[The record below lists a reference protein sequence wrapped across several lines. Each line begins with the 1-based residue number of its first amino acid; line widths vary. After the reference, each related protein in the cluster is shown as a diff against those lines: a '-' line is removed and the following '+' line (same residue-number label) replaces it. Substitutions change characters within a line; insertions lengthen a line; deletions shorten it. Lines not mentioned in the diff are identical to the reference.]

1 MQLNRL
7 IKELS
12 QENILSPEIKTCIV
26 RILSRKESRLML
38 PEEKA
43 RVKIDKQLRNVGW
56 CIVSRNEYLPNS
68 TVAVKEALMVG
79 NTESDYLL
87 FIDGKAIAVVE
98 AKREENP
105 LGDDVKK
112 QAEDYAVSP
121 QSWYALWFEKLIPL
135 VYMANGNKI
144 YFKNMLV
151 EDSEYEELSQ
161 MHSPKKM
168 LQMVGKKSEYG
179 ALPLLEKRG
188 LRDCQYNAEIKFEE
202 SLKLGNKKNLA
213 VLATGSGKTYLAC
226 LASYRLLNYT
236 STKRILFLVDRNN
249 LARQTET
256 EFSLFDRT
264 ENQMR
269 MGDLYT
275 INRLKKETDIK
286 SDIVISTIQK
296 LFAVLTGQDIQEGNE
311 DAEDEIAKNDEEKDN
326 NEVVEL
332 GDDLK
337 LPPDYFQLIIV
348 DECHRSIYG
357 KWKKVLDYF
366 SSATVLGLTATPT
379 PEAYAYFNNN
389 IIEQYTYDDS
399 VVDGVNVPPRIYRII
414 TDVTEHGGTIEK
426 GSKVIE
432 TAKRS
437 GKSETHNAQTTVEYG
452 STELDRSIVNKS
464 QIREVLMAYKKAI
477 YEDLYPER
485 EKKWEYIPKT
495 LIFAKSDSHATD
507 IVEIAKE
514 VFKTEFEND
523 ELPENFVQKI
533 TYSSGDSN
541 ALIRELRTEKDFRIA
556 VTVTLV
562 ATGTDVKPLE
572 VVLFMKDVH
581 SDVLYTQ
588 MKGRGCRVI
597 SDDKLK
603 EVTPNADTKEC
614 YYIVD
619 AVGVTESEKNIPKPG
634 AGQGPKRALS
644 LEHLLERLAHNEVS
658 DDNLM
663 LLRDYCST
671 INRRYE
677 ESVLFSRHLDYFI
690 TNYGFAPRKLA
701 NDINTAFAEGTLVE
715 YIDPSHD
722 NTERMALIYCL
733 IGNLQARNKLLE
745 MQRGYM
751 VESDDRD
758 KVLYAGF
765 SKESARTYIENF
777 EKYLE
782 DNKDSIEAL
791 RIIYNSED
799 IVITHEMLIEL
810 RDRLLAESRQY
821 GVYQIW
827 KNYKILDEQG
837 DVEVLD
843 GKENV
848 NALTN
853 LIQIVR
859 YAYKKNSKL
868 TSLIN
873 GYAQRF
879 TLYCGQA
886 QRVLTED
893 QKDIMQQIAEYIIN
907 DGAIMVME
915 LNETDTELWKRAVKS
930 FGGEALAS
938 EIQTLSKFILKVA

>member
-1 MQLNRL
+1 MVV
-7 IKELS
+7 K
-12 QENILSPEIKTCIV
+12 
-26 RILSRKESRLML
+26 SRKEDAML

-43 RVKIDKQLRNVGW
+43 RVKIDKQLRNAGW
-56 CIVSRNEYLPNS
+56 DIISRNEYLPNS
-68 TVAVKEALMVG
+68 TTAVKEALMVG

-87 FIDGKAIAVVE
+87 FVDGKAIAVVE

-105 LGDDVKK
+105 LGDEVKK

-168 LQMVGKKSEYG
+168 LQIIGKKSEYG

-188 LRDCQYNAEIKFEE
+188 LRDCQYKAETKLEE

-236 STKRILFLVDRNN
+236 QTKRILFLADRNN
-249 LARQTET
+249 LAKQALS

-264 ENQMR
+264 ENMQQM
-269 MGDLYT
+269 GNLYT
-275 INRLKKETDIK
+275 IKRLRKENDVNA
-286 SDIVISTIQK
+286 DIVISTIQK
-296 LFAVLTGQDIQEGNE
+296 LFAVLTGQAIQDGNE
-311 DAEDEIAKNDEEKDN
+311 DEEDELAKKNEEKESK
-326 NEVVEL
+326 EVVEL
-332 GDDLK
+332 CNDLK

-366 SSATVLGLTATPT
+366 SGATVLGLTATPT
-379 PEAYAYFNNN
+379 PEAYAFFNNN
-389 IIEQYTYDDS
+389 IIENYKYEDS
-399 VVDGVNVPPRIYRII
+399 IVDGVNVPSRIYRII
-414 TDVTEHGGTIEK
+414 TDVTAHGGTIEQ
-426 GSKVIE
+426 GAKVVE
-432 TAKRS
+432 TAKRT
-437 GKSETHNAQTTVEYG
+437 GKSETHAAPITVEYG
-452 STELDRSIVNKS
+452 SSELDRSVVNKN
-464 QIREVLMAYKKAI
+464 QIREVLLAYKKAI

-485 EKKWEYIPKT
+485 DKKWEFIPKT
-495 LIFAKSDSHATD
+495 LIFAKDDNHAAE
-507 IVEIAKE
+507 IVEIAE
-514 VFKTEFEND
+514 DVFKTEFENNT
-523 ELPENFVQKI
+523 LPKNYVQKI
-533 TYSSGDSN
+533 TYTAGDSD
-541 ALIRELRTEKDFRIA
+541 ALITDLRTTKDFRIA

-619 AVGVTESEKNIPKPG
+619 AVGVTESEKHIPKPG
-634 AGQGPKRALS
+634 VGPGPKRPLS

-677 ESVLFSRHLDYFI
+677 ESVLFGRHLDYFI
-690 TNYGFAPRKLA
+690 TSYGFAPRKLA
-701 NDINTAFAEGTLVE
+701 NDINTAFAEGILVE
-715 YIDPSHD
+715 YISPSHD
-722 NTERMALIYCL
+722 NTARMALIYCL

-751 VESDDRD
+751 VESGDDD

-765 SKESARTYIENF
+765 SKESAKTYIENF
-777 EKYLE
+777 EKYLD

-799 IVITHEMLIEL
+799 TLITHEMLMEL
-810 RDRLLAESRQY
+810 QDRLLAESRQY
-821 GVYQIW
+821 GAYQIW
-827 KNYKILDEQG
+827 KNYKLLDEQG
-837 DVEVLD
+837 DVEALD
-843 GKENV
+843 GKANV

-859 YAYKKNSKL
+859 YAYKKNQKL

-879 TLYCGQA
+879 SLYCGRA

-907 DGAIMVME
+907 DGAITVME

-930 FGGEALAS
+930 FGGATLAS

>member
-1 MQLNRL
+1 
-7 IKELS
+7 
-12 QENILSPEIKTCIV
+12 
-26 RILSRKESRLML
+26 ML

-56 CIVSRNEYLPNS
+56 DIVSRNEYLPNS

-168 LQMVGKKSEYG
+168 LQIVGKKSEYG

-311 DAEDEIAKNDEEKDN
+311 DAEDEIAKNAEEKDN

-452 STELDRSIVNKS
+452 SVELDRSIVNKN

-514 VFKTEFEND
+514 VFKAEFEND
-523 ELPENFVQKI
+523 ELPENFVQKV

-541 ALIRELRTEKDFRIA
+541 ALIRDLRTEKDFRIA

-572 VVLFMKDVH
+572 VVLFMTDVH

-603 EVTPNADTKEC
+603 EITPNADTKEC

-715 YIDPSHD
+715 YIGPSHD

-893 QKDIMQQIAEYIIN
+893 QKDIIQQIAEYIIN
-907 DGAIMVME
+907 DGAITVME

-930 FGGEALAS
+930 FGGAALAS